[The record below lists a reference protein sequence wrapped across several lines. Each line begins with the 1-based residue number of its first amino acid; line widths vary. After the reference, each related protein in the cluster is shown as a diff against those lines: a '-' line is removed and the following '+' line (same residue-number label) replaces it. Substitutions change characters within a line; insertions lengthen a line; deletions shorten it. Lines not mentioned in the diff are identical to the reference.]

1 MKYIGIVNEIKD
13 NHKSGFYGKKPLT
26 DKEIKDKINETS
38 ENFKWLDLLPLPIS
52 LLGLITQSLFMDYKL
67 KKIIKKRKENF
78 TKPTTDFNTK
88 ITKSNN
94 SESIELQKQ
103 IESNNK
109 LLIFTKNSFDNN
121 YSVNNSEYLYGL
133 FEEFPNP
140 NLAFERILKSKGGS
154 ELNIMQRKDI
164 PSNLKHINK
173 GHFNEGIYII
183 HPKIN
188 NIMIPLNNS
197 NKLIESLILEE
208 TIRAYEALGA
218 KKVIIND
225 ITKKE
230 FNANVNSPKGGG
242 GISANYKS
250 ELLREKIFGKGTFC
264 PERALENK
272 FFIQDIPSIMTT
284 IEGRIKGNQ
293 IAEKFRETINLS
305 VGLDANVLNLYK
317 GSANYNS
324 LREWSFEVEFF
335 DKNEM

>member
-38 ENFKWLDLLPLPIS
+38 ENFKWLDLLPLPVSI
-52 LLGLITQSLFMDYKL
+52 LGLVVQSLFLNYKL
-67 KKIIKKRKENF
+67 KKIIKKKKENP
-78 TKPTTDFNTK
+78 TKLTTDFNNK
-88 ITKSNN
+88 KAKSNN
-94 SESIELQKQ
+94 SEGIELQKQ

-140 NLAFERILKSKGGS
+140 NLAFEKILKSRGGS

-164 PSNLKHINK
+164 PSSLKHINK

-242 GISANYKS
+242 GINVNYEK

-305 VGLDANVLNLYK
+305 VGLDANILNLYK
-317 GSANYNS
+317 GSVNYNS